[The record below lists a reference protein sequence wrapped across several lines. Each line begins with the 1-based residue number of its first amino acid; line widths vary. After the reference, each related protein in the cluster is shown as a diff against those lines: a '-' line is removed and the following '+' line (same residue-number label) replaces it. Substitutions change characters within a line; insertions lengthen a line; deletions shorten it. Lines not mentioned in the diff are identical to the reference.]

1 MSLREELLKAIDAM
15 TEEDLQELLEYA
27 RWLRA
32 DKEELAPDEKRELEE
47 ARAEVARGEVVSWR
61 DVRRSK
67 VQD

>member
-15 TEEDLQELLEYA
+15 TEEDLEELLEFA

-32 DKEELAPDEKRELEE
+32 DKEELTPDEKRELEE

-61 DVRRSK
+61 EIRRSK
-67 VQD
+67 VQG